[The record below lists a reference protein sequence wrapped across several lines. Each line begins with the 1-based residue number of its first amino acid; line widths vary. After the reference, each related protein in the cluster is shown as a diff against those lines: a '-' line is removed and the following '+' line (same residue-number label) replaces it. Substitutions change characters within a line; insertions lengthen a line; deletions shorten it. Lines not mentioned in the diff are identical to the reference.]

1 MKNKSTIILGIVFLI
16 LVVIYLVTSLNPREV
31 TKGASP
37 LFEGTKPD
45 IDKIEINSVIRGH
58 IVLEKRN
65 GLWYLKEP
73 FEYKAYDEQ
82 VESMLTDLF
91 NTLVDIG
98 AVSSRVEAR
107 DQFSVGDSTGT
118 SFKAYSAGELILDV
132 IVGKQARDVGHFYAR
147 RRDSNNIELWRGMF
161 SQETKREADD
171 WRDKIMYSFNT
182 DDIIA
187 IEAVEGTNTR
197 MLDLPDS
204 LWTYTENGVEKPIDL
219 NKTQS
224 LTALIAG
231 LQCDAFAYGE
241 EIPRAASKEPEVKV
255 TFTVRNGDRH
265 TFFVWKADDDSPRYL
280 VRKEDGD
287 ILYLFYQYRGSQL
300 VIDYEKLKPDEEQ
313 V

>member
-31 TKGASP
+31 TKGAFP

-45 IDKIEINSVIRGH
+45 IDKVEFNSVVRGH

-91 NTLVDIG
+91 NTLVDG
-98 AVSSRVEAR
+98 VVSSRVEAH

-118 SFKAYSAGELILDV
+118 SFKVYSGDELYLDV
-132 IVGKQARDVGHFYAR
+132 IVGKQARDIGHLYAR
-147 RRDSNNIELWRGMF
+147 RRDSNDIELWRGMF
-161 SQETKREADD
+161 SQEMIREADD
-171 WRDKIMYSFNT
+171 WRDKIMYNFNT
-182 DDIIA
+182 EDIIA

-197 MLDLPDS
+197 TLALPDS
-204 LWTYTENGVEKPIDL
+204 LWTYTENGVEKPIDM
-219 NKTQS
+219 NKTLS
-224 LTALIAG
+224 LAALIAG
-231 LQCDAFAYGE
+231 LRCDAFAYGK
-241 EIPRAASKEPEVKV
+241 EIPRANSKEPEIKV

-265 TFFVWKADDDSPRYL
+265 TFFVWKPDDDSPRYL

-287 ILYLFYQYRGSQL
+287 ILYLFYQNRGSQL
-300 VIDYEKLKPDEEQ
+300 VIDYEQLKPEEVQ
-313 V
+313 T